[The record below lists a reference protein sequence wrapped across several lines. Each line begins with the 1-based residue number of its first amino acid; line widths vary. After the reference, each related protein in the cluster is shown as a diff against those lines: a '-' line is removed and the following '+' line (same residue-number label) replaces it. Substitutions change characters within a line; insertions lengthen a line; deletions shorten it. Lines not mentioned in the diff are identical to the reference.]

1 MEKIYN
7 IWLSSLDIKNSTKLR
22 LLNNY
27 SSKEIWE
34 LDYNSLL
41 ENNCPDDDIAQ
52 ILNSK
57 NLVESKNIY
66 NYMHEH
72 NIQIISICDNAY
84 PIKLHHIDD
93 KPAFLYARGNISIL
107 DNDTVRNCR
116 L

>member
-22 LLNNY
+22 LLRNY
-27 SSKEIWE
+27 SSKEIWN
-34 LDYNSLL
+34 LDYSSLL
-41 ENNCPDDDIAQ
+41 ENNCPDDDISQ

-57 NLVESKNIY
+57 NLEESKNIY

-72 NIQIISICDNAY
+72 NIQIISIRDYSY
-84 PIKLHHIDD
+84 PIKLNYIDD
-93 KPAFLYARGNISIL
+93 RPAFLYARGDISIL
-107 DNDTVRNCR
+107 DNNAVRNCR